1 MNRIVAG
8 PSLRA
13 LAAAAVGRLLVLLD
27 NGRGLADYSRSGDVK
42 EEVNGVTLSTSN
54 VITVQPEEVQSRL
67 TWEIVHELWTMRFTE
82 RRCMEEGGSFV
93 KSAPHQVE
101 LEGDLVDAARFL
113 GIPRELFFE
122 ALRADGCSH
131 SAITIER
138 LRWLNIPYFWDPR
151 SLRVMM
157 ESL

>member
-1 MNRIVAG
+1 MNRNVAG
-8 PSLRA
+8 QSLRA

-54 VITVQPEEVQSRL
+54 VITIHPPEVQSRL
-67 TWEIVHELWTMRFTE
+67 TWEVVHELWTMRFTE
-82 RRCMEEGGSFV
+82 RRSMEENGSFV
-93 KSAPHQVE
+93 KSAPHQVV

-113 GIPRELFFE
+113 GIPRELFFD
-122 ALRADGCSH
+122 ALHADGWSH
-131 SAITIER
+131 ASITIER

-151 SLRVMM
+151 TLRVVM